1 MGELPQEQ
9 EIVKGRNCDEN
20 AIIGKRIM
28 FSTNDTGVL
37 DKLYSVDGT
46 ANELNWD
53 ATKRGAFVKS
63 LWGVWWREEN

>member
-1 MGELPQEQ
+1 MEELPQEQ

-20 AIIGKRIM
+20 TVIGKRIM

-46 ANELNWD
+46 ANELN
-53 ATKRGAFVKS
+53 
-63 LWGVWWREEN
+63 